1 MYTYKLGRGS
11 GKRGH
16 ESVIALFVVGFVCI
30 GLAFFILN
38 VSKDLQTAQVPAFGR
53 PPIG

>member
-11 GKRGH
+11 GKRGR

-30 GLAFFILN
+30 GLAFFYFKCQQRLANSTGPSIW
-38 VSKDLQTAQVPAFGR
+38 
-53 PPIG
+53 